1 MNDPLA
7 ARVHQGEVDD
17 AINPIWGASNR
28 QPNQW
33 VSNLELLTFNWS
45 SVSSDSP
52 LAARVH
58 QSGANMNDPLAAR
71 VHQGEVDD
79 AINPIWGASNRH

>member
-1 MNDPLA
+1 MGCVS
-7 ARVHQGEVDD
+7 VHRTQRNSGLEPRTFQPAVVTSLTV
-17 AINPIWGASNR
+17 AIN
-28 QPNQW
+28 
-33 VSNLELLTFNWS
+33 
-45 SVSSDSP
+45 DSP

-79 AINPIWGASNRH
+79 AINPIWGASNRHNLINGLAI